1 MADKHKIK
9 VTTQDRLLRA
19 WEDSMELVRDFEL
32 NSHEIADNSEVAQFF
47 RIRAC
52 ARTSASNSVNC
63 LKNTRAERTYKD
75 K

>member
-9 VTTQDRLLRA
+9 VTTRDRLLRA

-47 RIRAC
+47 SE
-52 ARTSASNSVNC
+52 SALAQGLQASKFRE
-63 LKNTRAERTYKD
+63 LLEKYEGGKD
-75 K
+75 LQG

>member
-9 VTTQDRLLRA
+9 VTTRDRLLRA

-52 ARTSASNSVNC
+52 AGLQASKFRE
-63 LKNTRAERTYKD
+63 LLEKYEGGKD
-75 K
+75 LQG